1 MVRISASSIQIPADW
16 SVFVLDDTEERLE
29 WFRSR
34 LPRIRSAKT
43 AEDALAILSAEKFD
57 AVFLD
62 HDLHWMD
69 AGYPD
74 RQHGN
79 GKEVARYLAYTR
91 FAGKVVI
98 HSRSDQA
105 AVMAKLLPQAIV
117 APYGEFEIIS
127 LATPPPLAQPAGS

>member
-1 MVRISASSIQIPADW
+1 MCRSIQIPAGW
-16 SVFVLDDTEERLE
+16 RVFVLDDTEERLD

-43 AEDALAILSAEKFD
+43 AEEALAILSAEEFD

-79 GKEVARYLAYTR
+79 GKEVARYLAYSK

-98 HSRSDQA
+98 HSRSEQA
-105 AVMAKLLPQAIV
+105 DVMAKILPQATV
-117 APYGEFEIIS
+117 CRYGDFEITQD
-127 LATPPPLAQPAGS
+127 APLSPQLRQCAGS